1 MNINALA
8 RLAPPGA
15 TVTVVTT
22 SGATHGPSTVEAVP
36 SQGAADPVV
45 PYDRHT
51 PRSPVSMSLTPQET
65 QRDFKERFRGYDPDE
80 VDEHLARLADRMVS
94 LQQERDQLIERL
106 RDAERALGAISVG
119 GVLIDAEHIES
130 IAIA

>member
-1 MNINALA
+1 
-8 RLAPPGA
+8 
-15 TVTVVTT
+15 
-22 SGATHGPSTVEAVP
+22 
-36 SQGAADPVV
+36 
-45 PYDRHT
+45 
-51 PRSPVSMSLTPQET
+51 MSLTPQET